1 MSGSVGNWFN
11 FDLKKSAPF
20 DKHKEVSELVDKKL
34 AADVQRSLRTRIDP
48 GLNKKSGAAAEAVKA
63 RADDGKIVI
72 ETEDL
77 GEILQATSQM
87 AHGSKNKELEAGSVE
102 DLFKSSSGVPQMQTG
117 ADGKEKMVYRRI
129 QLEKIFTEQKQQAQ
143 DDMIKQTVENTVS
156 TNIGRSYDEAFKEV
170 KDRNPEET

>member
-1 MSGSVGNWFN
+1 MSGNVGDWFN

-20 DKHKEVSELVDKKL
+20 DKHKEVTKLVEDKL
-34 AADVQRSLRTRIDP
+34 AADIQRSLRTRIDP
-48 GLNKKSGAAAEAVKA
+48 GLNKKSGASAEAIKVK
-63 RADDGKIVI
+63 ADDGQIII
-72 ETEDL
+72 ETESL

-87 AHGSKNKELEAGSVE
+87 AHGSKNKELEAGSVQ

-117 ADGKEKMVYRRI
+117 ADGKEKLVYRRI

-156 TNIGRSYDEAFKEV
+156 TNLGRSYDEAFKEV
-170 KDRNPEET
+170 KDRNPEEQ